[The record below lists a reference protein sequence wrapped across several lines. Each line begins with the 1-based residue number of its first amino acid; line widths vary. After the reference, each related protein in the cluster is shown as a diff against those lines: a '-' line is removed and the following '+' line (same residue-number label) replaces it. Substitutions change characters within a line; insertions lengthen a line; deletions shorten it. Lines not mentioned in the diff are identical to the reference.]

1 MGNFFHPRSVPGK
14 GPSRGHFQSA
24 TPDGGRQVKCIV
36 GQRRMLG
43 TYLWDFQKEGYFWR
57 HTSFAHLSWLVDLRG
72 LLPMCMSDLCACV
85 CVCWCGC
92 VLTCTLIIGPSSSL
106 DFDSA
111 LSSCQPTTFLLCR
124 SHLVSRWQ
132 LHGDASHNT
141 AKCTNH

>member
-24 TPDGGRQVKCIV
+24 TPDGGRQVRCIV
-36 GQRRMLG
+36 GQQRMLG
-43 TYLWDFQKEGYFWR
+43 AYLWDFSK
-57 HTSFAHLSWLVDLRG
+57 RG
-72 LLPMCMSDLCACV
+72 LFLEAHILCSPFMTCGSAGSVTHMHVRSLCV
-85 CVCWCGC
+85 CVCGTGC